1 MLRIPKTLVLFLPLI
16 LICTM
21 YIFGWEFLTILELKS
36 MDLVVKAETTS
47 TKAPIT
53 IVAVDEKSLK
63 AIGRWPWSRETLARL
78 VEEINTGTPRVI
90 GLDMFFPEETTPDTI
105 ASAEEMERIVHK
117 YLGPDNPQGDDLV
130 RALRETIENR
140 DVDSDDEL
148 LARAILS
155 AGNVVA
161 MHHFFTETD
170 SRIPLYHTEN
180 PLYAE
185 PFGIVQGMSPYPAA
199 TTAGGILESISIL
212 SEAAADSGFIN
223 IRMDTDGTVRR
234 APLTIY
240 YRGEYYPSFAL
251 VMAKRFLDAPF
262 ERLLLDEYGVVGVE
276 LGNTF
281 IPTDDTGNLWI
292 HFLGPG
298 GTFPHISAV
307 DVLEGTADLTRL
319 EGGIV
324 LVGITATGL
333 GDIRVTP
340 VSTVFPGVEIHATII
355 ENIISGTMFTMPG
368 WMASVHLLI
377 IVLLGLLTGL
387 ALLRLG
393 PFIGLVLTV
402 LLLTG
407 YFFGY
412 RYLLLEQQLNIFIIY
427 PALTL
432 FAVYTSVTTSKYFAE
447 SQKKRYIQRAF
458 SQYLSPAVIKELMDN
473 PARLNLGGE
482 ERVLTAM
489 FTDIEGFSLISER
502 MKPEEI
508 VTMLNEYFTVMTEI
522 IFAFNGTVDKYEGD
536 AIMAFF
542 GAPILNQHHARETVR
557 AAYYMQ
563 KRLEQLRDK
572 WKKENSPLLHMR
584 IGINTGPMV
593 VGNLGSIQK
602 MDYTVMGDAVNLASR
617 FEPINKL
624 FGTKIII
631 GNETKM
637 EVEDEFLIRELDFTR
652 VPGRNAPVTIYEV
665 LEERNNADALTQKKV
680 KLFAEGRKLFL
691 GREFIKAK
699 ETFLAIL
706 SLDEADMPSSVYLK
720 RCEYFIEHPPD
731 DSWEGIFDILVK

>member
-1 MLRIPKTLVLFLPLI
+1 
-16 LICTM
+16 M

>member
-1 MLRIPKTLVLFLPLI
+1 MIRIPKILVLLLPLI
-16 LICTM
+16 LICVL

-36 MDLVVKAETTS
+36 MDLVVKSETTS
-47 TKAPIT
+47 PKAPIT

-63 AIGRWPWSRETLARL
+63 EIGRWPWPRDILARL
-78 VEEINTGTPRVI
+78 VEEIDTAEPRVI
-90 GLDMFFPEETTPDTI
+90 GLDMFFPEESTPDTI
-105 ASAEEMERIVHK
+105 ISTGEMERIVRE
-117 YLGPDNPQGDDLV
+117 YLGPENPRTDDLV
-130 RALRETIENR
+130 FALRETIE
-140 DVDSDDEL
+140 DTGGDSDDEI
-148 LARAILS
+148 LARAIAS
-155 AGNVVA
+155 AGNVVTV
-161 MHHFFTETD
+161 HHFFTETD
-170 SRIPLYHTEN
+170 SRIPLYHTEK
-180 PLYAE
+180 PLYAA

-199 TTAGGILESISIL
+199 VTAGGILENISIL
-212 SEAAADSGFIN
+212 SEAGSDSGFIN

-240 YRGEYYPSFAL
+240 YQGEYYPSLAL
-251 VMAKRFLDAPF
+251 VMAKRYLDVPF
-262 ERLLLDEYGVVGVE
+262 ERLFLDEYGVVGVE
-276 LGNTF
+276 LDDSF

-292 HFLGPG
+292 HYIGPG
-298 GTFPHISAV
+298 GSFSHISAV
-307 DVLEGTADLTRL
+307 DVLEGTADLT
-319 EGGIV
+319 EIKDGIV
-324 LVGITATGL
+324 LVGTTATGL
-333 GDIRVTP
+333 GDVRVTP

-355 ENIISGTMFTMPG
+355 DNIISGNMFTMPG
-368 WMASVHLLI
+368 WMAAVHLLI
-377 IVLLGLLTGL
+377 IVFLGLLTGL
-387 ALLRLG
+387 VLLRPG

-402 LLLTG
+402 FLLAG

-427 PALTL
+427 PAITL

-508 VTMLNEYFTVMTEI
+508 VRILNEYFTVMTEI

-542 GAPILNQHHARETVR
+542 GAPIQNKHHARETVR

-572 WKKENSPLLHMR
+572 WKRENNPLLHMR
-584 IGINTGPMV
+584 VGINTGPMV

-602 MDYTVMGDAVNLASR
+602 MDYTVMGDAVNLAAR

-631 GNETKM
+631 GDETKK
-637 EVEDEFLIRELDFTR
+637 EVEDEFIVRELDFTR
-652 VPGRNAPVTIYEV
+652 VPGRSAPVTIYEV
-665 LEERNNADALTQKKV
+665 LEEKGNSDAPTQKKAE
-680 KLFAEGRKLFL
+680 LFAEGRKLFL
-691 GREFIKAK
+691 ERKFVKAREL
-699 ETFLAIL
+699 FLAIL
-706 SLDEADMPSSVYLK
+706 SQDEADTPSTVYVK
-720 RCEYFIEHPPD
+720 RCEYFIENPPG
-731 DSWEGIFDILVK
+731 DSWDGIFDTLIK